1 MNSIVMSIALVMLLG
16 GCAGPVPPGVQ
27 QTQAMTDMDGKPIDP
42 GPTGIS
48 SGGFGMGIWGGRGRG
63 GGGLGVGI
71 GW

>member
-1 MNSIVMSIALVMLLG
+1 MKYLAIAFVLVALLG

-42 GPTGIS
+42 GRSGAGV
-48 SGGFGMGIWGGRGRG
+48 GGFGIGAWGGSG
-63 GGGLGVGI
+63 GVGARFGM